1 MDNTINEDEI
11 RSINH
16 ERLKVCCVL
25 YPDSA
30 LRNMVDL
37 ISFIFIF
44 VISLYIPFVFT
55 FDVSSFT
62 DDLKYFELVIDLWF
76 LLEIVLNFFTGF
88 YIKGVVVLEKREIAK
103 NYLKSWFA
111 IDLISSFPY
120 SILYFAD
127 VNSNLMIA

>member
-1 MDNTINEDEI
+1 
-11 RSINH
+11 
-16 ERLKVCCVL
+16 
-25 YPDSA
+25 
-30 LRNMVDL
+30 
-37 ISFIFIF
+37 